1 MEKTMEKNQAEA
13 STEEKG
19 STVKLP
25 ENRFAL
31 ELEFVQSLA
40 SPAYLHYL
48 ASMSND
54 EGQSLLLDPRFKE
67 FLAYLQRTWSD
78 PEYSRFIT
86 YPHSLYFLDL
96 LINNDAVCRELA
108 QVSFRNFCHQQQY
121 YAWQNRFLTLYGGGE
136 SKINDKDTETDK
148 NQTPTTEG
156 QSDVAMTPVT

>member
-1 MEKTMEKNQAEA
+1 MESQIEDT
-13 STEEKG
+13 KG
-19 STVKLP
+19 GTSSSVKLP

-54 EGQSLLLDPRFKE
+54 EGQSLLLDPRFKG
-67 FLAYLQRTWSD
+67 FLSYLQRTWSD

-86 YPHSLYFLDL
+86 YPHSLYFLNL
-96 LINNDAVCRELA
+96 LIKSDAVCRELA

-121 YAWQNRFLTLYGGGE
+121 YAWQNRFLTLYGEGE
-136 SKINDKDTETDK
+136 KTIHDKAIESNKMKAT
-148 NQTPTTEG
+148 TPAV
-156 QSDVAMTPVT
+156 QSDIAMTPVMR